1 MIPKSLKQ
9 FLVYCFLLFAHFV
22 NLIQGNNNNKK
33 NNFVFKKQNST
44 FFSRRQVVYVNKL
57 MRNRK
62 GERGEKNKGKR
73 KERKGRKE
81 GRGQMD
87 KKLEQKH
94 SKLIYVIK
102 LSLNLPFQFYLPSL
116 PPTHSVLQVIGL
128 VVTILR
134 ISN

>member
-1 MIPKSLKQ
+1 M
-9 FLVYCFLLFAHFV
+9 
-22 NLIQGNNNNKK
+22 
-33 NNFVFKKQNST
+33 
-44 FFSRRQVVYVNKL
+44 RR
-57 MRNRK
+57 RK
-62 GERGEKNKGKR
+62 GEEKKKNKNKGKR

-87 KKLEQKH
+87 KKPKQKY

-102 LSLNLPFQFYLPSL
+102 LSFNLPFQFYLSSL
-116 PPTHSVLQVIGL
+116 PPTHSVFQLVGL

>member
-1 MIPKSLKQ
+1 
-9 FLVYCFLLFAHFV
+9 
-22 NLIQGNNNNKK
+22 
-33 NNFVFKKQNST
+33 
-44 FFSRRQVVYVNKL
+44 
-57 MRNRK
+57 
-62 GERGEKNKGKR
+62 
-73 KERKGRKE
+73 
-81 GRGQMD
+81 MD